1 MISIAKTASRK
12 MRALIHSMKGVFSEV
27 ALCLYNS
34 TIWPCVEYCCRVWSD
49 APSFFLE
56 LLDKVQ
62 KQIWRTLVPSFVA
75 SLDPLAHCQNP
86 ASFSMGIPLVDVHL
100 NWLN

>member
-12 MRALIHSMKGVFSEV
+12 VRALIHSMKSVFSEV

-34 TIWPCVEYCCRVWSD
+34 TIWPCMEYCCRVWSD
-49 APSFFLE
+49 APIFFLE

-62 KQIWRTLVPSFVA
+62 KQIWRTLVPSLVA
-75 SLDPLAHCQNP
+75 SFDPLAHCQNP
-86 ASFSMGIPLVDVHL
+86 ASFSIGITLVDVHL